1 MAKTKEQQINDA
13 READRLLRDE
23 TLQRVFAEVEQ
34 QVFDGLASSQL
45 GDVEDVMRLQAE
57 LYGVTALRRRLRVW
71 VDAGIV
77 AEKSAK

>member
-34 QVFDGLASSQL
+34 QVFDGIASSEL
-45 GDVEDVMRLQAE
+45 GDVEEVMRLQAE
-57 LYGVTALRRRLRVW
+57 LYGVTALRRRLRIW
-71 VDAGIV
+71 VDAGII

>member
-34 QVFDGLASSQL
+34 QVFDGIASSEL
-45 GDVEDVMRLQAE
+45 GDVEEVMRLQAE
-57 LYGVTALRRRLRVW
+57 LYGVTALRRRLRIW
-71 VDAGIV
+71 IDAGII

>member
-34 QVFDGLASSQL
+34 QVFDGIASSEL
-45 GDVEDVMRLQAE
+45 GDVEEVMRLQSE
-57 LYGVTALRRRLRVW
+57 LYGVTALRRRLRIW
-71 VDAGIV
+71 VDAGII

>member
-34 QVFDGLASSQL
+34 QVFDGLASSEL
-45 GDVEDVMRLQAE
+45 GDVEEVMRLQAE
-57 LYGVTALRRRLRVW
+57 LYGVTALRRRLRIW
-71 VDAGIV
+71 VDAGII
-77 AEKSAK
+77 AEKGAK

>member
-1 MAKTKEQQINDA
+1 VAKTKQQQIQDA

-34 QVFDGLASSQL
+34 QIFDGMVASEL
-45 GDVEDVMRLQAE
+45 GDAEELLRLQAE
-57 LYGVTALRRRLRVW
+57 LYGVTALRRRLRIW

-77 AEKSAK
+77 AEKGAK

>member
-1 MAKTKEQQINDA
+1 MAKTKEQQIQDA

-34 QVFDGLASSQL
+34 QVFDGIRTAEL
-45 GDVEDVMRLQAE
+45 GDVDELVQLQAE
-57 LYGVTALRRRLRVW
+57 LYGVTALRRRLRIW
-71 VDAGIV
+71 VDAGII

>member
-34 QVFDGLASSQL
+34 QIFDGLASSQL